1 MKCEDVRPF
10 LAELAESPPR
20 SGPYAAHVAG
30 CSRCAG
36 ELRRYRSVLM
46 EMAALRG
53 EFETPSDGFL
63 AAVLSAI
70 PEVEPRSLIHRV
82 AADERI
88 PYVALSIG
96 GMVVGAT
103 AIGLLWRKTA
113 RRTLQPAESA
123 TS

>member
-10 LAELAESPPR
+10 LAEFAESPPR
-20 SGPYAAHVAG
+20 SGPLAAHIAG
-30 CSRCAG
+30 CSMCTG
-36 ELRRYRSVLM
+36 ELRRYRSLLM

-53 EFETPSDGFL
+53 EFEVPPDGFL
-63 AAVLSAI
+63 AAMLSAV
-70 PEVEPRSLIHRV
+70 PELEPRSLIHRV
-82 AADERI
+82 ATDERI

-103 AIGLLWRKTA
+103 AIGLLWRKAA

-123 TS
+123 AS